1 MVPWTGKRTRYTF
14 SGITATGSNVTRT
27 IKGPKGKVGRLWD
40 YGCQTVTTL
49 FAGATNTPQME
60 VGKSGTLAAYGVAYD
75 FGLLDVTSGS
85 KSPRIDLLPEAATWR
100 SAAFVDADIPKDT
113 IVYCTI
119 IVATGGGAAGAGDF
133 FAEIIWM
140 D

>member
-1 MVPWTGKRTRYTF
+1 MVPWTGKRTRYIF
-14 SGITATGSNVTRT
+14 SGVNVGSSDQTRT

-40 YGCQTVTTL
+40 YGVQCVTTT
-49 FAGATNTPQME
+49 FAGGTTTPKME

-75 FGLLDVTSGS
+75 FGTLSTTGGS
-85 KSPRIDLLPEAATWR
+85 KSPRTDLQTDDATWR

-113 IVYCTI
+113 IVYCTM
-119 IVATGGGAAGAGDF
+119 VAATGGGAAGIADF